1 MPLPCPLA
9 TSEAK
14 EADDREAAPR
24 KSPGAS
30 EEHSFEGLPSAECL
44 LAEQRRLW
52 SVSESCGKKDVS
64 LNGLQITECA
74 SAAMRGPSPRY
85 ERVAGVGSARKA

>member
-1 MPLPCPLA
+1 MRL
-9 TSEAK
+9 T
-14 EADDREAAPR
+14 
-24 KSPGAS
+24 SPGSA
-30 EEHSFEGLPSAECL
+30 LPSSVEMT
-44 LAEQRRLW
+44 EQRRLW

-85 ERVAGVGSARKA
+85 ERVGGVRRARMA